1 MVGRDRRRA
10 LAPVLGVHDHPRMDE
25 EGQQPDPTQQPD
37 PAQQLPQPPPQGLG
51 YQPPPG
57 LGPTQASRPAPTR
70 DGNANAGWLVLT
82 GGVLV
87 IVGVFLP
94 WITATGPSG
103 TFSASGKDANEWAF
117 LILGGF
123 ATVRGLSMARPGMFR
138 FQLGTPLIGGVI
150 LTVLVALRWSD
161 LQKAL
166 DDLRSVPRVT
176 ASLGIG
182 FWAVI
187 AGTVLVLLGGV
198 MAMQRRRL

>member
-1 MVGRDRRRA
+1 MVGRDRPPA
-10 LAPVLGVHDHPRMDE
+10 LAPVRGVHDHRRMDE
-25 EGQQPDPTQQPD
+25 EGQPPEPS
-37 PAQQLPQPPPQGLG
+37 QQLPQPPPQDPGQ
-51 YQPPPG
+51 QPPPG
-57 LGPTQASRPAPTR
+57 LGGARSARPVAPR
-70 DGNANAGWLVLT
+70 EGNANAGWLVLS

-94 WITATGPSG
+94 WITATGSNG

-123 ATVRGLSMARPGMFR
+123 ATVRGLSMAKPGLFR

-150 LTVLVALRWSD
+150 LAVLVALRWND

-166 DDLRSVPRVT
+166 EDFRTLPGVT
-176 ASLGIG
+176 ASVGIG

-198 MAMQRRRL
+198 MAMQRRRM

>member
-1 MVGRDRRRA
+1 MVGRDRPRA
-10 LAPVLGVHDHPRMDE
+10 LAPVGGVHDHRRMDE
-25 EGQQPDPTQQPD
+25 EGQ
-37 PAQQLPQPPPQGLG
+37 PAEPPQQLPQPPPESPAQ
-51 YQPPPG
+51 QPPPG
-57 LGPTQASRPAPTR
+57 LGGAQSARPGTPR
-70 DGNANAGWLVLT
+70 EGNANAGWLTLT
-82 GGVLV
+82 GGILV

-94 WITATGPSG
+94 WITATASAG

-123 ATVRGLSMARPGMFR
+123 ATVRGLSMAKPGLFR

-150 LTVLVALRWSD
+150 LAVLVALRWND
-161 LQKAL
+161 LQKVL
-166 DDLRSVPRVT
+166 DEVRSVPGVT

-198 MAMQRRRL
+198 LAMQRRRM

>member
-1 MVGRDRRRA
+1 MVGRNGRRA
-10 LAPVLGVHDHPRMDE
+10 LAPFLGVHDHPRMDD
-25 EGQQPDPTQQPD
+25 EGQQPDPAPQPD
-37 PAQQLPQPPPQGLG
+37 PAHQLPQPPPQGLG

-57 LGPTQASRPAPTR
+57 LGPTQTSRPAPAR
-70 DGNANAGWLVLT
+70 EGNANAGWLVLT

-94 WITATGPSG
+94 WITATGPTG

-123 ATVRGLSMARPGMFR
+123 ATVRGLSMARPGLFR

-150 LTVLVALRWSD
+150 LAVLVALRWSD

-187 AGTVLVLLGGV
+187 AGTILVLLGGF

>member
-1 MVGRDRRRA
+1 
-10 LAPVLGVHDHPRMDE
+10 MDD
-25 EGQQPDPTQQPD
+25 EGQQPESAQP
-37 PAQQLPQPPPQGLG
+37 LPQPPPQGLG
-51 YQPPPG
+51 SQPPPG
-57 LGPTQASRPAPTR
+57 LGPTPSARPAPPR

-82 GGVLV
+82 GGILV

-94 WITATGPSG
+94 WITATGSTG

-123 ATVRGLSMARPGMFR
+123 ATVRGLSMAKPGLFR
-138 FQLGTPLIGGVI
+138 FQLGTPVIGGVI
-150 LTVLVALRWSD
+150 LAVLVALRWSD

-166 DDLRSVPRVT
+166 DDLRSIPGVT

-187 AGTVLVLLGGV
+187 AGTLLVLLGGI

>member
-1 MVGRDRRRA
+1 MVGRNGRRA
-10 LAPVLGVHDHPRMDE
+10 LAPFLGVHDHPRMDD
-25 EGQQPDPTQQPD
+25 EGQQPDPAPQPD
-37 PAQQLPQPPPQGLG
+37 PAHQLPQPPPQGLG

-57 LGPTQASRPAPTR
+57 LGSTPTSRPAPAR

-94 WITATGPSG
+94 WITATGPTG

-123 ATVRGLSMARPGMFR
+123 ATVRGLSMARPGLFR

-150 LTVLVALRWSD
+150 LAVLVALRWSD
-161 LQKAL
+161 LKKAL

-176 ASLGIG
+176 TSLGIG

-187 AGTVLVLLGGV
+187 AGTILVLLGGV

>member
-1 MVGRDRRRA
+1 MVGRHRPRA
-10 LAPVLGVHDHPRMDE
+10 LAPVRGVHDHRRMDE
-25 EGQQPDPTQQPD
+25 EGQQPEPS
-37 PAQQLPQPPPQGLG
+37 QQLPQPPPQDPGQ
-51 YQPPPG
+51 QPPPG
-57 LGPTQASRPAPTR
+57 LGGAQSARPVPPR
-70 DGNANAGWLVLT
+70 EGNANAGWLVLA
-82 GGVLV
+82 GGILV

-94 WITATGPSG
+94 WITASGPKG

-123 ATVRGLSMARPGMFR
+123 ATVRGLSMAKPWLFR

-150 LTVLVALRWSD
+150 LAVLVALRWND

-166 DDLRSVPRVT
+166 EDVRPLPGFT

-198 MAMQRRRL
+198 LAMQRRRI

>member
-1 MVGRDRRRA
+1 MVGRNGRRA
-10 LAPVLGVHDHPRMDE
+10 LAPFLGVHDHPRMDD
-25 EGQQPDPTQQPD
+25 EGQQPDPAPQPD
-37 PAQQLPQPPPQGLG
+37 PAHQLPQPPPQGLG

-57 LGPTQASRPAPTR
+57 LGSTPTSRPAPAR

-94 WITATGPSG
+94 WITATGPTG

-123 ATVRGLSMARPGMFR
+123 ATVRGLSMARPGLFR

-150 LTVLVALRWSD
+150 LAVLVALRWSD

-187 AGTVLVLLGGV
+187 AGTILVLLGGV

>member
-1 MVGRDRRRA
+1 MVGPDRSPA
-10 LAPVLGVHDHPRMDE
+10 LAPVPGVHDHRRMDE
-25 EGQQPDPTQQPD
+25 EGQQPEPS
-37 PAQQLPQPPPQGLG
+37 QQLPQPPPQDPGQ
-51 YQPPPG
+51 QPPPG
-57 LGPTQASRPAPTR
+57 LGGAQSARPVTPR
-70 DGNANAGWLVLT
+70 EGNANAGWFVLT

-94 WITATGPSG
+94 WITATGSSG

-123 ATVRGLSMARPGMFR
+123 ATVRGLSMAKPGLFR

-150 LTVLVALRWSD
+150 LAVLVALRWND

-166 DDLRSVPRVT
+166 EDFRSLPGVT

-198 MAMQRRRL
+198 LAMQRRRM

>member
-1 MVGRDRRRA
+1 MVGRDHPPA
-10 LAPVLGVHDHPRMDE
+10 LAPVPGVHDHRRMDE
-25 EGQQPDPTQQPD
+25 EGQPPEP
-37 PAQQLPQPPPQGLG
+37 PQQLPQPPPQDLG
-51 YQPPPG
+51 QQPPPG
-57 LGPTQASRPAPTR
+57 LGGAQSARPVPPR
-70 DGNANAGWLVLT
+70 EGNANAGWLVLT
-82 GGVLV
+82 GGILV

-94 WITATGPSG
+94 WITATRATG

-123 ATVRGLSMARPGMFR
+123 AAVRGLSMAKPGLFR

-150 LTVLVALRWSD
+150 LAVLVALRWND
-161 LQKAL
+161 LQKTL
-166 DDLRSVPRVT
+166 EDLRSLPGVT

-198 MAMQRRRL
+198 LAMQRRRM

>member
-1 MVGRDRRRA
+1 MVGRNGRRA
-10 LAPVLGVHDHPRMDE
+10 LAPFLGVHDHPRMDD
-25 EGQQPDPTQQPD
+25 EGQQPDPAPQPD
-37 PAQQLPQPPPQGLG
+37 PAHQLPQPPPQGLG

-57 LGPTQASRPAPTR
+57 LGPTQTSRPAPAR
-70 DGNANAGWLVLT
+70 EGNANAGWLVLT

-94 WITATGPSG
+94 WITATGPTG

-123 ATVRGLSMARPGMFR
+123 ATVRGLSMARPGLFR

-150 LTVLVALRWSD
+150 LAVLVALRWND

>member
-1 MVGRDRRRA
+1 MVGRDRPRA
-10 LAPVLGVHDHPRMDE
+10 LAPILGVHDHRRVDDE
-25 EGQQPDPTQQPD
+25 GRQPDPTQQSD
-37 PAQQLPQPPPQGLG
+37 PAHQLPQPPPQGLG

-57 LGPTQASRPAPTR
+57 LGPTPTSRPVPTR
-70 DGNANAGWLVLT
+70 EGNANAGWLVLA
-82 GGVLV
+82 GGILV

-103 TFSASGKDANEWAF
+103 NFSASRKDANEWAF

-123 ATVRGLSMARPGMFR
+123 ATVRGLSMAKPGLFR

-150 LTVLVALRWSD
+150 LAVLVALRWND
-161 LQKAL
+161 LQKTL
-166 DDLRSVPRVT
+166 EDLRSLPGVT

-182 FWAVI
+182 FWGVI
-187 AGTVLVLLGGV
+187 VGTVLVLVGGV

>member
-1 MVGRDRRRA
+1 MVGRDRPLA
-10 LAPVLGVHDHPRMDE
+10 LAPAPGVHDHRRMHE
-25 EGQQPDPTQQPD
+25 EGQQPEPEQP
-37 PAQQLPQPPPQGLG
+37 LPQPPPEGPAQ
-51 YQPPPG
+51 QHPPG
-57 LGPTQASRPAPTR
+57 LGGAQSARRAPLR
-70 DGNANAGWLVLT
+70 EGNTNAGWLTLA
-82 GGVLV
+82 GGILV

-94 WITATGPSG
+94 WITATASAG

-123 ATVRGLSMARPGMFR
+123 ATVRGLSMAKPGLFR

-150 LTVLVALRWSD
+150 LAVLVALRWNE

-166 DDLRSVPRVT
+166 EDFRSVPGVT
-176 ASLGIG
+176 ASIGIG

-198 MAMQRRRL
+198 LAMQRRRM